1 MPNSRPK
8 SRLRRAALV
17 LLPLVGIGGVWAT
30 VSASVHA
37 SAAGR
42 VQSHAVAHHRH
53 PLSGLA
59 VVPLTV
65 SSANGRHRFRV
76 EVAIT
81 PAQQE
86 KGLMFRTAMGADE
99 GMIFPYKQPQR
110 VSFWMQNCPLALDII
125 FIGTDHRVLNIADAR
140 PFDETPLASAG
151 AVSNVLELTNGRAAA
166 LGIRPGDRVDW

>member
-1 MPNSRPK
+1 MPK
-8 SRLRRAALV
+8 FRLRHAALA
-17 LLPLVGIGGVWAT
+17 LLPLVGIGGVWAG
-30 VSASVHA
+30 VHA
-37 SAAGR
+37 R
-42 VQSHAVAHHRH
+42 VQSHAVAQHRH

-65 SSANGRHRFRV
+65 TSANGRHRFRV
-76 EVAIT
+76 EVAAS

-110 VSFWMQNCPLALDII
+110 VYFWMKNCPLALDIV

-140 PFDETPLASAG
+140 PFDETPLGSAG
-151 AVSNVLELTNGRAAA
+151 AVGNVLELNNGRAAA

>member
-8 SRLRRAALV
+8 FKLRHIALAAFA
-17 LLPLVGIGGVWAT
+17 LLPLVAIGGVWAE
-30 VSASVHA
+30 VSARVKAHPVVHF
-37 SAAGR
+37 
-42 VQSHAVAHHRH
+42 RH
-53 PLSGLA
+53 PVSGLE

-65 SSANGRHRFRV
+65 ISDNGHHRFQV
-76 EVAIT
+76 EVAAS

-86 KGLMFRTAMGADE
+86 KGLMFRTKMGVDD

-110 VSFWMQNCPLALDII
+110 VAFWMKNCPLALDIV
-125 FIGTDHRVLNIADAR
+125 FIGPDHRVLNIADAR

-151 AVSNVLELTNGRAAA
+151 AVGNVLELNNGRAAA

>member
-1 MPNSRPK
+1 MKMPNS
-8 SRLRRAALV
+8 SLRRAALV
-17 LLPLVGIGGVWAT
+17 LLPLVGVGGVWVG
-30 VSASVHA
+30 VSA
-37 SAAGR
+37 R
-42 VQSHAVAHHRH
+42 VQSHAVAHQRH

-65 SSANGRHRFRV
+65 TSANGRHRFRV
-76 EVAIT
+76 EVAVT

-110 VSFWMQNCPLALDII
+110 VYFWMKNCPLALDIVY
-125 FIGTDHRVLNIADAR
+125 IGTDHRVLNIADAR

-151 AVSNVLELTNGRAAA
+151 EVSNVLELNNGRAAA
-166 LGIRPGDRVDW
+166 LGIAPGDKVDW

>member
-1 MPNSRPK
+1 MKMPNS
-8 SRLRRAALV
+8 SLRRAALL
-17 LLPLVGIGGVWAT
+17 LLPLVGIGGMWAG
-30 VSASVHA
+30 VSA
-37 SAAGR
+37 R
-42 VQSHAVAHHRH
+42 VQSHGAVHHRH

-65 SSANGRHRFRV
+65 TSANGRHRFRV
-76 EVAIT
+76 EVAVT

-110 VSFWMQNCPLALDII
+110 VYFWMKNCPLALDIVY
-125 FIGTDHRVLNIADAR
+125 IGVDHRVLNVADAH
-140 PFDETPLASAG
+140 PLDETPLASAG
-151 AVSNVLELTNGRAAA
+151 EVSNVLELNNGRAAA